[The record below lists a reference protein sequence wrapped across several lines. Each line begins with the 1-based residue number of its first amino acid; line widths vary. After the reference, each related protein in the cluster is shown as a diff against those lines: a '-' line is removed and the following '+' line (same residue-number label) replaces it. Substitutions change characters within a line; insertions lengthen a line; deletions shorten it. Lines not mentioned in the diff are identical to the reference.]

1 MSERSGTLGTVL
13 RHEWRLLRAD
23 RAVVVV
29 LVLFIALAAYALA
42 TGERRASAHRSAL
55 ERVAEAGRRTVA
67 ELRQQAVDA
76 ERRLAAPS
84 DGPPEYGPRDPEFVL
99 AATRQR
105 NVVLPP
111 SPHEALA
118 VGRTDLYPDVYSVM
132 TLETA
137 INPYPQALPS
147 KGAGLIFGR
156 AIENVTSPRKLL
168 VGPFDLLFLM
178 VYGYPLLIIALT
190 YNLLATEREEGT
202 LALVLAQPIRLR
214 TLVAAKIALRGAL
227 IVGLALLCPAIGIAA
242 ATGFAAPGDGTRLL
256 LWTAT
261 VVLYGACWLALAAWV
276 NASGRG
282 SAHNAM
288 VLAAL
293 WIVLVVVLPSA
304 LTLAAT
310 ELHPVPPRI
319 ELVEAARR
327 ARNEARVTA
336 NEEALRRQFLERHR
350 DRIHDQASIYV
361 AMTTIVEPAPVGNP
375 LLDGFLAR
383 HPKLA
388 GDRRFTQMSLYY
400 LLLAAQEEAVERRT
414 EAVRGRIA
422 DSLDSRRAFLDRWA
436 WLAPA
441 SLVQRVLRDAAG
453 TGEARYR
460 RFFDL
465 AAVYQAEQRAFF
477 WPRVFHAA
485 ALSAADHD
493 RLPTFTYV
501 EEPAGRIVRRSL
513 AALAT
518 LAAFAAVGTSGAVV
532 AFRRF
537 GVV

>member
-23 RAVVVV
+23 RAVVTV
-29 LVLFIALAAYALA
+29 LVLFIALAAYALG

-67 ELRQQAVDA
+67 ELRQQAMDA
-76 ERRLAAPS
+76 ERRLGAPS

-132 TLETA
+132 TLEIG

-147 KGAGLIFGR
+147 KGAGPIFGR

-168 VGPFDLLFLM
+168 VGHFDLLFLM
-178 VYGYPLLIIALT
+178 VYGFPLLIIALT

-242 ATGFAAPGDGTRLL
+242 STGFAAPGDGTRLL

-261 VVLYGACWLALAAWV
+261 VVLYGAFWLALAAWI

-282 SAHNAM
+282 PAHNAM
-288 VLAAL
+288 VLATL

-310 ELHPVPPRI
+310 ELHPVPP
-319 ELVEAARR
+319 LS
-327 ARNEARVTA
+327 
-336 NEEALRRQFLERHR
+336 L
-350 DRIHDQASIYV
+350 IHI
-361 AMTTIVEPAPVGNP
+361 
-375 LLDGFLAR
+375 
-383 HPKLA
+383 
-388 GDRRFTQMSLYY
+388 
-400 LLLAAQEEAVERRT
+400 
-414 EAVRGRIA
+414 
-422 DSLDSRRAFLDRWA
+422 
-436 WLAPA
+436 
-441 SLVQRVLRDAAG
+441 
-453 TGEARYR
+453 
-460 RFFDL
+460 
-465 AAVYQAEQRAFF
+465 
-477 WPRVFHAA
+477 
-485 ALSAADHD
+485 
-493 RLPTFTYV
+493 
-501 EEPAGRIVRRSL
+501 
-513 AALAT
+513 
-518 LAAFAAVGTSGAVV
+518 
-532 AFRRF
+532 
-537 GVV
+537 